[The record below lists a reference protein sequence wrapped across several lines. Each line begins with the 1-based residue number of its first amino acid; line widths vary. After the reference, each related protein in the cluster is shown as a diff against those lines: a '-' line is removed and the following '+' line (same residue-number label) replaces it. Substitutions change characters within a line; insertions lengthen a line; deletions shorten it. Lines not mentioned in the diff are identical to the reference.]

1 MMEKVELYF
10 DSRRKCSEQIEIV
23 NNEPEMSE
31 FESAFLAGFL
41 NRKRL

>member
-10 DSRRKCSEQIEIV
+10 DSRRKCSEQIETV

-31 FESAFLAGFL
+31 FESAFLAGLLYKFKL
-41 NRKRL
+41 